1 MDNNLKKAN
10 SLMNNS
16 KSKEN
21 NKKEERNEEKLKKE
35 LEQLKNKLEEVKK
48 NLLKKFPFINS
59 ISLIPPQA
67 SQFFEEEQFP
77 ESKNSVH
84 LYILIPDEKEKEY
97 AKLKLE
103 AIKLV
108 SSIKPKVWVNLNL
121 MKELWEI
128 CYDGKN
134 EMIDAI
140 AMSVP
145 LYDKGLLG
153 ALNVANIHKIMCLK
167 KFESYIVSYV
177 IAGSIVRGEATK
189 TSDVDVYVIVDD
201 TDVKRMHRL
210 ELKEK
215 LKQIIYTYVIEAGEI
230 SGVKN
235 KLSPQVYLLTEF
247 WEGIRESIPV
257 FFTFVRDGVPLY
269 DKGTFMPWKLLLKM
283 GKISGTPEAIERFLT
298 SGEKVGRIVKQ
309 KLLDIA
315 TEDIYW
321 SVLTPS
327 QGALMIYGLA
337 PPTPKE
343 TVQLMKKT
351 FYEKEKLL
359 EKKYIDFLE
368 HVVIDIYKGY
378 EHQKVKEVSGKE
390 IDDLVKGAEDYIK
403 RLRKLVKEIEK
414 RSSEKTVL
422 DLYNN
427 VVVLIKSI
435 LGKTSEAM
443 MIKKFEDELV
453 SKGKLPLNSLNILK
467 KLVKIRKEFSSA
479 KKDKIDKQEIERI
492 RKDSQQLISLLTEY
506 SQRKSIL
513 EIEKLRFKTLIGDK
527 EGELYLFGKKIFII
541 HDLKKKEIKL
551 IDLDKNSIHDVS
563 ISEFE

>member
-1 MDNNLKKAN
+1 M
-10 SLMNNS
+10 
-16 KSKEN
+16 
-21 NKKEERNEEKLKKE
+21 
-35 LEQLKNKLEEVKK
+35 
-48 NLLKKFPFINS
+48 
-59 ISLIPPQA
+59 
-67 SQFFEEEQFP
+67 
-77 ESKNSVH
+77 
-84 LYILIPDEKEKEY
+84 
-97 AKLKLE
+97 
-103 AIKLV
+103 
-108 SSIKPKVWVNLNL
+108 
-121 MKELWEI
+121 
-128 CYDGKN
+128 
-134 EMIDAI
+134 
-140 AMSVP
+140 
-145 LYDKGLLG
+145 
-153 ALNVANIHKIMCLK
+153 
-167 KFESYIVSYV
+167 
-177 IAGSIVRGEATK
+177 
-189 TSDVDVYVIVDD
+189 
-201 TDVKRMHRL
+201 
-210 ELKEK
+210 
-215 LKQIIYTYVIEAGEI
+215 
-230 SGVKN
+230 
-235 KLSPQVYLLTEF
+235 TEF